1 MRCLTCGH
9 NMVLIAAL
17 PAEEGF
23 VHGFEQQTIQC
34 PACGDAE
41 HRFVF
46 KPAVAA
52 AGGEMTTLPS
62 SADCMSVDVHLSSN
76 DKNER
81 VRSADSI
88 LVKPMLDT
96 NVVRNLARANNGT
109 DHPIV
114 RLNGTRQTLCSSSGI
129 EKPLP
134 ENWSIK
140 VSPPKQKST
149 AGDQAATEAPSRD
162 MQVNGLVFEA
172 RECKSANGTNAS
184 QERWLRAVDKFR
196 TYEADLVHRAERS
209 KKWQANTARP
219 LTKPSPVR
227 SPQRCVL
234 ARSGFDELW
243 DGLTSDQHNG
253 VNVSIPAASLAPLPR
268 SLSLVVLETRQ
279 VPRDRPV
286 PGDKHASKKVLEK
299 LYESLRRM
307 LPSI

>member
-1 MRCLTCGH
+1 VVSKSRYPRIG
-9 NMVLIAAL
+9 AL
-17 PAEEGF
+17 
-23 VHGFEQQTIQC
+23 
-34 PACGDAE
+34 
-41 HRFVF
+41 R
-46 KPAVAA
+46 
-52 AGGEMTTLPS
+52 
-62 SADCMSVDVHLSSN
+62 
-76 DKNER
+76 
-81 VRSADSI
+81 
-88 LVKPMLDT
+88 
-96 NVVRNLARANNGT
+96 
-109 DHPIV
+109 
-114 RLNGTRQTLCSSSGI
+114 
-129 EKPLP
+129 
-134 ENWSIK
+134 
-140 VSPPKQKST
+140 SPPTEQKST
-149 AGDQAATEAPSRD
+149 ADDQAATEAPSRG

-209 KKWQANTARP
+209 KKWKANTARP

-268 SLSLVVLETRQ
+268 SLRLVVLETRQ